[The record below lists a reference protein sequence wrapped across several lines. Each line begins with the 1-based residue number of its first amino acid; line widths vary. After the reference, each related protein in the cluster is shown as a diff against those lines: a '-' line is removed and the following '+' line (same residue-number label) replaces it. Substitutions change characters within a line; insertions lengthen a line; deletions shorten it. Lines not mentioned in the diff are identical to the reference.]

1 MPGRFA
7 VIGMGQFGKAV
18 VRNLAERG
26 QSVLAIDN
34 HQDELDLVEEIV
46 DSAVCADTTDE
57 TVLQD
62 LQLARMTCVV
72 VAIGAASM
80 ESSILTT
87 ALLKQLGVPRIVARS
102 ISDLHSRVLR
112 AVGAHETINPEDE
125 MGTRLARRLAEPNVL
140 EQFDLGDAAQIAE
153 IEAPQKF
160 VGRTLVE
167 IDVRNRYGVS
177 VVAIKRQESV
187 IANPAASTVLKTGDI
202 LVLLGGAPSI
212 RALAALA

>member
-7 VIGMGQFGKAV
+7 VIGIGQFGKAV
-18 VRNLAERG
+18 VRNLSERG
-26 QSVLAIDN
+26 QSVLAIDTAQN
-34 HQDELDLVEEIV
+34 ELDLIEEIC
-46 DSAVCADTTDE
+46 DSAVCADSTDE

-102 ISDLHSRVLR
+102 ISALHSRVLR
-112 AVGAHETINPEDE
+112 AVGAHETINPEEE

-140 EQFDLGDAAQIAE
+140 EQFDLGEDAQIAE
-153 IEAPQKF
+153 VEAPQKF

-167 IDVRNRYGVS
+167 IDVRNKYGVS
-177 VVAIKRQESV
+177 IMAIKRGAS
-187 IANPAASTVLKTGDI
+187 IHGNPVASTVVRSGDI
-202 LVLLGGAPSI
+202 LVLLGSGPAI